1 MNRKDKKHLQ
11 EAYEELISE
20 GLLGRIGG
28 KIASALGGKDKDKG
42 KGNSEE
48 VDHTSY
54 MDNLNKSH
62 SLMISL
68 AKQVVDSLIKAGI
81 LKDKNNGGTMDVA
94 DLRASMF
101 KLIFAFKNDNFAGF
115 NIEQNPPKK

>member
-1 MNRKDKKHLQ
+1 MNGKDKKHLQ

-20 GLLGRIGG
+20 GLFGR
-28 KIASALGGKDKDKG
+28 LGGKDKG
-42 KGNSEE
+42 KDN